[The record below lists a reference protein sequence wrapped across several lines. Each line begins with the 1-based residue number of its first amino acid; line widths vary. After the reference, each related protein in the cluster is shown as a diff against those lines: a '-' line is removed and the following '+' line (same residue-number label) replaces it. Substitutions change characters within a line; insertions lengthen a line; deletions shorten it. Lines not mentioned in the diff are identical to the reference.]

1 MGVAEAPIEREDPVR
16 IHANAKLTPAQR
28 LELAQYVVDGGG
40 KVTQAAA
47 AFRVSRQ
54 TAAKWARRYAQE
66 GQAGMADRSSRPRRS
81 PSRTAA
87 DRVKVITALR
97 RLGMTHQEISEVSGV
112 AERICG
118 RICRGAGLRSRT
130 PRDLRSAN
138 RYERRHPGEL
148 HHLDVKKLVRIERP
162 WHRIHGDRRTKVRG
176 AGWEYVHVAID
187 DHTRVAYA
195 EVLRSETGDETV
207 GFMEGMRALSL
218 VHGVTVQATMS
229 DNGSNDRSTA
239 LRAYLE
245 SNRIGHIRAR
255 PYTPRTNGKAER
267 FVRTLVDR
275 SAYVRPY
282 SRSDERSA
290 VLRNFLRWYE
300 HQRPHGGLNRQT
312 PIGRLAAADDNNV
325 VTDYT

>member
-28 LELAQYVVDGGG
+28 LELAQYVVDRGGQVG
-40 KVTQAAA
+40 HAAA
-47 AFRVSRQ
+47 VFRVSRQ
-54 TAAKWARRYAQE
+54 TAAKWARRYREE
-66 GQAGMADRSSRPRRS
+66 GRAGMADRSSRPQHS
-81 PSRTAA
+81 PSRTS
-87 DRVKVITALR
+87 RERTRLITALR

-112 AERICG
+112 AERTCG
-118 RICRGAGLRSRT
+118 RICLRAGLRSRT
-130 PRDLRSAN
+130 PREARPAN

-148 HHLDVKKLVRIERP
+148 VHLDVKKLVRIERP
-162 WHRIHGDRRTKVRG
+162 GHRFHGDRRTKVEG

-207 GFMEGMRALSL
+207 GFMERMRAFFLA
-218 VHGVTVQATMS
+218 HGVTVKAIMS
-229 DNGSNDRSTA
+229 DNGSNYRSRA
-239 LRAYLE
+239 LRTYLE
-245 SNRIGHIRAR
+245 RHGIGHIRTR

-267 FVRTLVDR
+267 FIRTLINR
-275 SAYVRPY
+275 WAYVRPY
-282 SRSDERSA
+282 GHSDERTA
-290 VLRNFLRWYE
+290 VLRNFLRWYN
-300 HQRPHGGLNRQT
+300 HSRPHGGLNRQT